1 MKKPNLSD
9 TQLILLS
16 EAAAHPDLRIILPER
31 LRGGPAATVLSL
43 LLAKGMIE
51 KVEINPSKEDGAP
64 ASVPGATDY
73 RITKLGL
80 LAIGVEM
87 GDDCTDTETPV
98 PEPDR
103 QVPASDCSS
112 EVPRTGSK
120 LAHVIAMLSRP
131 EAATL
136 DELVAET
143 GWLPH
148 SARAALTGLRKR
160 GLEVERAKRED
171 GTTIYRVSL
180 TENAAQ

>member
-16 EAAAHPDLRIILPER
+16 EAAAHPDLRLIRPER
-31 LRGGPAATVLSL
+31 LRGGAAATVLSL
-43 LLAKGMIE
+43 LVAKRMIE
-51 KVEINPSKEDGAP
+51 RVEIDPPTEDGAP

-80 LAIGVEM
+80 LAIGVEV
-87 GDDCTDTETPV
+87 GADYADRDTPV

-103 QVPASDCSS
+103 LVPATTGSS
-112 EVPRTGSK
+112 EAPRAGSK

-171 GTTIYRVSL
+171 GTTIYRLPLS
-180 TENAAQ
+180 ENAAQ